1 MDAIRVCEN
10 PGMPYAHNGS
20 VELYYETMGSPSDPP
35 MLLVMGL
42 GAQMIVWPDG
52 FCQGL
57 ADRGYFVIR
66 HDNRDVGLS
75 STTPGPVPDVIALMG
90 AAFAGQPVSGTPYT
104 LSEMA
109 ADSMAVL
116 DALGIERSHIMG
128 ASMGG
133 MIVQTIAI
141 EHPARVASMTS
152 IMSTPHVTI
161 GPAEPSAME
170 ALMMA
175 PPTSRDEA
183 VEQGIKATRL
193 FSGPLFDEDKAA
205 MMAAASYDRSFR
217 PVGAAFQIA
226 AIMASPDRTPLLRS
240 VDAPTLVVHGRVDP
254 LITLPG
260 GEATAAAVP
269 GASLLV
275 LDEMG
280 HDLPEP
286 LWPTVFDA
294 VDALSARS
302 A

>member
-1 MDAIRVCEN
+1 
-10 PGMPYAHNGS
+10 MPYAHNGS

-42 GAQMIVWPDG
+42 GAQMIVWPEG

-57 ADRGYFVIR
+57 AARGYFVIR

-75 STTPGPVPDVIALMG
+75 SATPGPVPDVMALMG
-90 AAFAGQPVSGTPYT
+90 VALAGQPVTGTPYA

-133 MIVQTIAI
+133 MIVQTMAI
-141 EHPARVASMTS
+141 EHPSRVASMTS

-161 GPAEPSAME
+161 GSAEPSAME

-175 PPTSRDEA
+175 PPTSRNEA
-183 VEQGIKATRL
+183 IEQGIKATRL
-193 FSGPLFDEDKAA
+193 ISGPLFDEDNAA
-205 MMAAASYDRSFR
+205 ASAGASYDRCFR
-217 PVGAAFQIA
+217 PAGAAFQMA
-226 AIMASPDRTPLLRS
+226 AIMASPDRTPLLRA
-240 VDAPTLVVHGRVDP
+240 VDVPTLVIHGRVDP

-260 GEATAAAVP
+260 GEATAAAIP

-286 LWPTVFDA
+286 LWPQFFAA
-294 VDALSARS
+294 VDAVTARS